1 MCGRLVSKYL
11 RLHFI
16 CEQAD
21 CYFKYF
27 LTLGADALHVKPL
40 FYPYALKNYSRSF
53 KSTRKKNLRGRVRE
67 QRVPLHISSA
77 ISEIVAKLAWKA
89 EQNIP

>member
-53 KSTRKKNLRGRVRE
+53 KSTRKKKFERK
-67 QRVPLHISSA
+67 
-77 ISEIVAKLAWKA
+77 SEGTKGTFTYL
-89 EQNIP
+89 